1 MKHIANVLTTLRI
14 ILATILLLFFKKI
27 SVLFLILYTIAEFT
41 DIIDGTIARKTGSA
55 SSFGA
60 LLDSIADLILAA
72 NLVKIIFSM
81 KVLNPFVGVWIIIA
95 LAIGTLSPIINFI
108 RHKKIF
114 FIHSIPCKVCGGIIS
129 VIPFA
134 IYFGFIDAYL
144 IFALIMVTL
153 AMIEICIISILI
165 DIPDPNTRSI
175 YALIKGE
182 NYILI

>member
-1 MKHIANVLTTLRI
+1 MKHLANILTTLRI
-14 ILATILLLFFKKI
+14 ILATILLIFFKKI
-27 SVLFLILYTIAEFT
+27 SVFFLILYTIAEFT

-55 SSFGA
+55 STLGA
-60 LLDSIADLILAA
+60 LLDSVADLILAA
-72 NLVKIIFSM
+72 NLVKIVFSM
-81 KVLNPFVGVWIIIA
+81 KLLNPFIAMWLIIA

-144 IFALIMVTL
+144 VFALTMVTL

-175 YALIKGE
+175 YALIKG
-182 NYILI
+182 